1 MCILK
6 FNCSKEATTTTVSGK
21 AQLLDLKDVGE
32 GFAVQP
38 TAANINF

>member
-32 GFAVQP
+32 GFAVLS
-38 TAANINF
+38 TADNSSF